1 MEPFKQ
7 FTLYKHNGWTTTS
20 NTTTMT
26 MPKKLVRPGVIK
38 HLKEGEWET
47 IENQEELNGLYA
59 LKVKEELAEIQASEH
74 KDIYEFVDLI
84 DVAFSFADVN
94 GFTLGQISEALHKKI
109 TEKGTFGRMA
119 LNNLNPDNPSNAV
132 YFEDEKSSFHPNT
145 PSLTKLEEYRGTLR
159 KAIGESTCES
169 TRVKLIGMLQEIEN
183 QIKAIGKTL
192 AEPA

>member
-1 MEPFKQ
+1 MA
-7 FTLYKHNGWTTTS
+7 
-20 NTTTMT
+20 
-26 MPKKLVRPGVIK
+26 KKLIRPGVTK

-47 IENQEELNGLYA
+47 IEDQEELNGLYA

-84 DVAFSFADVN
+84 DVAFSFAEVN

-132 YFEDEKSSFHPNT
+132 HFEENKNT
-145 PSLTKLEEYRGTLR
+145 PSRSLNMNNDDLGMARMFKGFKMFNSEE
-159 KAIGESTCES
+159 
-169 TRVKLIGMLQEIEN
+169 N
-183 QIKAIGKTL
+183 
-192 AEPA
+192 